1 MEVYMKKLL
10 RRYLLISA
18 MVFGLVLCVSSQEV
32 EASVVGQIPLQ
43 VVDDIDNTPY
53 PKMANVDYYHYTYIN
68 RTEFTIDSPGEVRA
82 IFREDIRAKSI
93 GSVWISTDIYGKDI
107 IGKIGYFTGEETLI
121 SWFLEKGTYYM
132 FSSYGDMLTENNFNQ
147 GNYTSVSVALLF
159 EKSRTQESK
168 TTTSFVSSHSIKLN
182 ETFRGFLSTISPSDY
197 YSFTLSKR
205 ANVTIGYSFDASNPL
220 DERIG
225 YCTLYDSNELYLAEA
240 SYLPTDRG
248 QKTLTYMLEP
258 GSYYV
263 RLNGILGNTTLNIS
277 PMYYDVE
284 LTKSEEKAWTTEPM
298 DINIDTSIDYSEIVV
313 LFRDVKK
320 SLINRDSYWSSEN
333 KAYIPL
339 DGETFT
345 AEDSGVYSIRITD
358 LQGNNTMKKI
368 EVTNI
373 DITEPEIEGVE
384 DGLSYNKPVTI
395 TWSDDQSGID
405 NKKTKLNGK
414 RVKTGI
420 EVKDEGKYVLEVYD
434 KLGNGREIEF
444 NIDYTAPTTNIKNKK
459 TYNDIVIAQINDN
472 VSGVKRLVVNNIE
485 QAVVSPTLYFY
496 LDGEYVLE
504 IWDNADNY
512 RKLEF
517 KIKK

>member
-1 MEVYMKKLL
+1 
-10 RRYLLISA
+10 
-18 MVFGLVLCVSSQEV
+18 
-32 EASVVGQIPLQ
+32 
-43 VVDDIDNTPY
+43 
-53 PKMANVDYYHYTYIN
+53 
-68 RTEFTIDSPGEVRA
+68 
-82 IFREDIRAKSI
+82 
-93 GSVWISTDIYGKDI
+93 
-107 IGKIGYFTGEETLI
+107 
-121 SWFLEKGTYYM
+121 
-132 FSSYGDMLTENNFNQ
+132 
-147 GNYTSVSVALLF
+147 
-159 EKSRTQESK
+159 
-168 TTTSFVSSHSIKLN
+168 
-182 ETFRGFLSTISPSDY
+182 
-197 YSFTLSKR
+197 
-205 ANVTIGYSFDASNPL
+205 
-220 DERIG
+220 
-225 YCTLYDSNELYLAEA
+225 
-240 SYLPTDRG
+240 
-248 QKTLTYMLEP
+248 
-258 GSYYV
+258 
-263 RLNGILGNTTLNIS
+263 
-277 PMYYDVE
+277 
-284 LTKSEEKAWTTEPM
+284 
-298 DINIDTSIDYSEIVV
+298 
-313 LFRDVKK
+313 
-320 SLINRDSYWSSEN
+320 
-333 KAYIPL
+333 
-339 DGETFT
+339 
-345 AEDSGVYSIRITD
+345 
-358 LQGNNTMKKI
+358 MKKI

-512 RKLEF
+512 RRLEF